1 VGTFTERDAEVVAD
15 ICSSIGEGIRRAV
28 LATGLAAGNG
38 QDSPG
43 VIVLRGDDTLE
54 SMTPSARKWL
64 VEIVD
69 ATGDN
74 APIPLVVIILA
85 DKARQAFDGTSDEV
99 AAIRAPRKSGGW
111 LLIHAAL
118 LEGNAQGSVAVTL
131 STATQPEIAS
141 LIVEAYGLSKRER
154 EVARLVLA
162 GLSTGEM
169 ADILHLSTYTVQDH
183 LKAIFAKVGVHS
195 RRELVAQI
203 FMQHY
208 APRLEA
214 DSGVKPNGQAL
225 SPMQSNS
232 G

>member
-1 VGTFTERDAEVVAD
+1 
-15 ICSSIGEGIRRAV
+15 
-28 LATGLAAGNG
+28 
-38 QDSPG
+38 
-43 VIVLRGDDTLE
+43 
-54 SMTPSARKWL
+54 M
-64 VEIVD
+64 
-69 ATGDN
+69 
-74 APIPLVVIILA
+74 
-85 DKARQAFDGTSDEV
+85 
-99 AAIRAPRKSGGW
+99 
-111 LLIHAAL
+111 HAAL

-162 GLSTGEM
+162 GLSTEEM
-169 ADILHLSTYTVQDH
+169 ADNLHLSTYTVQDH